1 MPEWLGIPAAV
12 IAWGFA
18 VYVFL
23 VAPKTLASR
32 LLIAML
38 VIDGVA
44 VVSSYDNPIYVDRLT
59 EFGLLRWWQIHQ
71 ASDWA
76 VITVYLAFLGV
87 AVRSPL
93 TRPFRNPRI
102 RLALLTLGATLATG
116 MFFRDEQSLRAMQ
129 PPLYAT
135 IAVVLTWGF
144 VSAIHAWIIA
154 RDKAS
159 RARARAFT
167 FAFGVR
173 DVIWMM
179 VFFAGAAHLSGL
191 LGENSVMAYVV
202 PRAYAWAV
210 IIYVPLV
217 AYGML
222 RTQLFDIDLRI
233 KRTLKRSTVAAA
245 FVAVFFLVSELA
257 ALYLSSRLGNLLA
270 LVCTA
275 ALIFFL
281 EPIQRAA
288 QRFSDA
294 AMPQTR
300 ATPEYETYRK
310 LQVYEA
316 ALQTALEQGGIS
328 DRERQMLNSLIGSL
342 GIDAQAAEQLER
354 DAQAAGQ
361 AV

>member
-1 MPEWLGIPAAV
+1 
-12 IAWGFA
+12 
-18 VYVFL
+18 
-23 VAPKTLASR
+23 
-32 LLIAML
+32 
-38 VIDGVA
+38 
-44 VVSSYDNPIYVDRLT
+44 
-59 EFGLLRWWQIHQ
+59 
-71 ASDWA
+71 
-76 VITVYLAFLGV
+76 
-87 AVRSPL
+87 
-93 TRPFRNPRI
+93 
-102 RLALLTLGATLATG
+102 
-116 MFFRDEQSLRAMQ
+116 MQ
-129 PPLYAT
+129 PPLYSIMAL
-135 IAVVLTWGF
+135 VLTWGF
-144 VSAIHAWIIA
+144 VAAIHAWIIA

-173 DVIWMM
+173 DVIWIFTFSSG
-179 VFFAGAAHLSGL
+179 VAYHSGWLS
-191 LGENSVMAYVV
+191 ENSVLAYIV
-202 PRAYAWAV
+202 PRVYASAV

-245 FVAVFFLVSELA
+245 FVAAFFLVSEFA
-257 ALYLSSRLGNLLA
+257 ALYLSSQLGNLLG
-270 LVCTA
+270 LLCTA

-294 AMPQTR
+294 AMPRTQ

-328 DRERQMLNSLIGSL
+328 DRERRMLDSLIGSL
-342 GIDAQAAEQLER
+342 GIDAKAARRLER
-354 DAQAAGQ
+354 DAQAMGEA
-361 AV
+361 A